1 MEEDCVIIEKSK
13 LIITGEYD
21 DVESVKETLAKIR
34 VIEAGV
40 EVVGTSYEVF
50 DFLRQVEEIKNPNGP
65 ALTFKNNK
73 NLKSIKMENLKL
85 LAGKEE
91 DVLFDNDNFPIEVY
105 ENSNA
110 LHEMLH
116 LKAAARP
123 SLANKKC
130 SVEFIRIVE
139 PEVSGSG
146 WLLYTLIATS
156 LHIIFDFSEKFGKMK
171 TVLLVVPIFFF
182 LPQTTEGNLK
192 VFTQECILKAEYS
205 SCEMFNSCCDLRCSR
220 ARQKRSTCTINGTG
234 INEIQTEC
242 ICSKPLQQ
250 FEVPYTRKSKHSRL
264 DLIAGILF
272 IFVLDMLLL
281 SFTI

>member
-110 LHEMLH
+110 LQEMLH

-146 WLLYTLIATS
+146 WLLYTLIATCVVLTVFVS
-156 LHIIFDFSEKFGKMK
+156 FQTFYLVKEKRKK
-171 TVLLVVPIFFF
+171 
-182 LPQTTEGNLK
+182 K
-192 VFTQECILKAEYS
+192 K
-205 SCEMFNSCCDLRCSR
+205 
-220 ARQKRSTCTINGTG
+220 K
-234 INEIQTEC
+234 
-242 ICSKPLQQ
+242 K
-250 FEVPYTRKSKHSRL
+250 KSKMSKRKKKSKERSRRSRREEL
-264 DLIAGILF
+264 K
-272 IFVLDMLLL
+272 
-281 SFTI
+281 

>member
-1 MEEDCVIIEKSK
+1 MNRNLIIKTIFLTILFPLINGNEKRCSGKDALSMEEDCVIIEKSK

-110 LHEMLH
+110 LQEMLH

-146 WLLYTLIATS
+146 WLLYTLIATCVVLTVFVS
-156 LHIIFDFSEKFGKMK
+156 FQTFYLVKEKRKK
-171 TVLLVVPIFFF
+171 
-182 LPQTTEGNLK
+182 K
-192 VFTQECILKAEYS
+192 K
-205 SCEMFNSCCDLRCSR
+205 
-220 ARQKRSTCTINGTG
+220 K
-234 INEIQTEC
+234 
-242 ICSKPLQQ
+242 K
-250 FEVPYTRKSKHSRL
+250 KSKMSKRKKKSKERSRRSRREEL
-264 DLIAGILF
+264 K
-272 IFVLDMLLL
+272 
-281 SFTI
+281 